1 MADVPVKALNMLGQ
15 ELKRRR
21 EALGLSLTEIAE
33 STRIGTRFL
42 KAIEADEFGVLPE
55 GIYARS
61 FVKAFARYVKMDEDE
76 AVSLF
81 QQQTGAE
88 AAVGDPD
95 VPPLDDAEPFVF
107 KEPSAG
113 FWPAAIVA
121 GLLAVVFIGG
131 AYAVWRYSQQ
141 PAAVAPV
148 TKPSQNPKA
157 EPNPEPAAAPGGSP
171 VSIQPE
177 VVDGEIRVTLKAL
190 DTCWV
195 KYTADNGEP
204 VQKELQIGEEA
215 MIRATESVDLSIGNT
230 RAIALQING
239 QNARFPDNTGIV
251 LRRLT
256 ITPETAKDL
265 LIN

>member
-1 MADVPVKALNMLGQ
+1 MLGQ

-21 EALGLSLTEIAE
+21 EALGLSLTEISDA
-33 STRIGTRFL
+33 TRIGTRFL
-42 KAIEADEFGVLPE
+42 KAIEADEYKVLPE

-61 FVKAFARYVKMDEDE
+61 FVKAFARQVRMDEDE
-76 AVSLF
+76 AVSLY

-107 KEPSAG
+107 KEPSSG

-121 GLLAVVFIGG
+121 ALLAVVFIGG
-131 AYAVWRYSQQ
+131 AYAVWTYSQQ
-141 PAAVAPV
+141 PVVAV
-148 TKPSQNPKA
+148 PSTTPAQEPKA
-157 EPNPEPAAAPGGSP
+157 ESKPEPTATPGGSP
-171 VSIQPE
+171 VTIQPE
-177 VVDGEIRVTLKAL
+177 VVDGELRVTLKAL
-190 DTCWV
+190 DRCWV
-195 KYTADNGEP
+195 KYTADDGEP
-204 VQKELQIGEEA
+204 VQRELQIGEEA

>member
-1 MADVPVKALNMLGQ
+1 MLGE

-21 EALGLSLTEIAE
+21 EALGLSLTEISDA
-33 STRIGTRFL
+33 TRIGTRFL
-42 KAIEADEFGVLPE
+42 KAIEADEYAVLPE

-61 FVKAFARYVKMDEDE
+61 FVKAYARHVRMNEDE
-76 AVSLF
+76 AVSMY

-95 VPPLDDAEPFVF
+95 VPPLEDAEPFVF
-107 KEPSAG
+107 KEPSSG
-113 FWPAAIVA
+113 FWPAAVVA
-121 GLLAVVFIGG
+121 LLLVVVFVGG
-131 AYAVWRYSQQ
+131 AYAVWKYSQEPVATVPATPPKT
-141 PAAVAPV
+141 PAAPESRPEPVSEPGSTAGGAPV
-148 TKPSQNPKA
+148 T
-157 EPNPEPAAAPGGSP
+157 
-171 VSIQPE
+171 IQPE
-177 VVDGEIRVTLKAL
+177 VVDGELRVTLQAL
-190 DTCWV
+190 DRCWV
-195 KYTADNGEP
+195 KYTADDGEP
-204 VQKELQIGEEA
+204 VQRELQQGEEA
-215 MIRATESVDLSIGNT
+215 MIRATQSIDLSIGNT

>member
-1 MADVPVKALNMLGQ
+1 MLGQ

-21 EALGLSLTEIAE
+21 EELGLSLAEIADA
-33 STRIGTRFL
+33 TRIGTRFL
-42 KAIEADEFGVLPE
+42 KAIESDEYSVLPE

-61 FVKAFARYVKMDEDE
+61 FVKAFARQVKMNEDD
-76 AVSLF
+76 AVLQY

-88 AAVGDPD
+88 VAVGDPD

-107 KEPSAG
+107 KEPSSG
-113 FWPAAIVA
+113 FWPAAVVA
-121 GLLAVVFIGG
+121 ALLAVVFIGG
-131 AYAVWRYSQQ
+131 AYAVWRYSQEPTAAAP
-141 PAAVAPV
+141 PASSPAQTPVSEPKPEPTATTAGAPV
-148 TKPSQNPKA
+148 T
-157 EPNPEPAAAPGGSP
+157 
-171 VSIQPE
+171 IQPE
-177 VVDGEIRVTLKAL
+177 VVDGELRVTLHAL
-190 DTCWV
+190 DRCWV
-195 KYTADNGEP
+195 KYTADDGEP
-204 VQKELQIGEEA
+204 VQRELQLGEEA
-215 MIRATESVDLSIGNT
+215 MIRATQSIDLSIGNT

>member
-1 MADVPVKALNMLGQ
+1 MLGQ
-15 ELKRRR
+15 ELQRRR
-21 EALGLSLTEIAE
+21 EAMGLSLAEISDA
-33 STRIGTRFL
+33 TRIGTRFL
-42 KAIEADEFGVLPE
+42 KAIESDEYGVLPE

-61 FVKAFARYVKMDEDE
+61 FVKAFARHVRMDEDE
-76 AVSLF
+76 AVLLY

-107 KEPSAG
+107 KEPSSG

-121 GLLAVVFIGG
+121 VLLAVVFVGG
-131 AYAVWRYSQQ
+131 AYAVWRYSQEPVAAKAPSTP
-141 PAAVAPV
+141 PAPEAKSTTVPDPVATTSGAPV
-148 TKPSQNPKA
+148 T
-157 EPNPEPAAAPGGSP
+157 
-171 VSIQPE
+171 IQPE
-177 VVDGEIRVTLKAL
+177 VVNGELRVTLQAL
-190 DTCWV
+190 DRCWV
-195 KYTADNGEP
+195 KYTADDGEP
-204 VQKELQIGEEA
+204 IQRELQQGEEA
-215 MIRATESVDLSIGNT
+215 LIRATQSIDLSIGNT